1 MRATLLERLRQF
13 QDYLF
18 EKYGEMPS
26 GVEET
31 NQIREERDS
40 QIAARAD
47 TNATDTLHGKY
58 PDADFPADLEE
69 EHRREMQGE
78 ATACL

>member
-1 MRATLLERLRQF
+1 
-13 QDYLF
+13 
-18 EKYGEMPS
+18 MPS

-47 TNATDTLHGKY
+47 ANAMDTLYGRY
-58 PDADFPADLEE
+58 PDADFLADMEE
-69 EHRREMQGE
+69 EHRREIKGE
-78 ATACL
+78 TTARL